1 MQIPQHAGAQLTER
15 TVHSPHE
22 LGEYGAAALC
32 GCSVATLR
40 AWRHD
45 RAHIPFHKRGRR
57 IFYKTADVLAFV
69 DSGRVEVK
77 RP

>member
-1 MQIPQHAGAQLTER
+1 MQISQHAGVQLAER
-15 TVHSPHE
+15 LVHSPDE
-22 LGEYGAAALC
+22 LNEHGAAVLC

-40 AWRHD
+40 TWRHD
-45 RAHIPFHKRGRR
+45 RVHLAFYKRGRR
-57 IFYKTADVLAFV
+57 IFYRMDDVLAFV